1 MSSDLIK
8 EFIVILPVLLVS
20 LVAHELAHAAVA
32 TAFGDPTPRATGRMT
47 LNPLAHLEI
56 FGTLMLVVTFFVSQG
71 SFFFGW
77 AKPVQIDPRY
87 LDRQYGAQ
95 SLVAAAG
102 PFTNVVLAVIC
113 GLLVQVFQSSSAFA
127 ANAFYT
133 AFMLNMVLAVLN
145 ILPVPPLDG
154 WRVVTGLLPV
164 EVRAATTDRLLPY
177 ESYVFIVLF
186 FVLWRFP
193 AVFQAIF
200 VPPMRAMANLLGI

>member
-1 MSSDLIK
+1 LSSQLIK
-8 EFIVILPVLLVS
+8 EFLVILPVLLVS

-32 TAFGDPTPRATGRMT
+32 TALGDPTPRATGRMT
-47 LNPLAHLEI
+47 LNPLAHLEL
-56 FGTLMLVVTFFVSQG
+56 FGTLMLVLTFFVSQG

-87 LDRQYGAQ
+87 LDRRWGSQA
-95 SLVAAAG
+95 LVAAAG
-102 PFTNVVLAVIC
+102 PFTNLVLAAIC
-113 GLLVQVFQSSSAFA
+113 GLLVKVFESSSAFA

-164 EVRAATTDRLLPY
+164 DVRVATTDRLAPY

-200 VPPMRAMANLLGI
+200 VPPMQWMAGILGI